1 MNRRWIAIVLAVLA
15 AAGLAA
21 ALTMGSLASIDSTKT
36 TTAEKELDL
45 NLVVLVNRLQLTPEQ
60 LAAVRERIA
69 DVVDQAKAIE
79 ARRDAFAVELLTFTG
94 NEEALDAKLAAFEK
108 ETARLRKGLA
118 TTVQKNV
125 DELKGILTVRQG
137 EVLREALQGGS
148 RSMGAA
154 GLTALRQGARMAGRS
169 TGQGEAT
176 GQGSL
181 QVPSGEA
188 QGRCPRC
195 GAMMGGSPAQP
206 QGEQWGF
213 DPLESPPPSDAQTQ
227 GLAQKLGQALPLL
240 RQLAQNRPQMA
251 ERLTFLGQ
259 GLQGE
264 SRVEARP
271 MLSRILSRG
280 LLEKLEQLI
289 EILDARAGSAKAA

>member
-1 MNRRWIAIVLAVLA
+1 MNRRWIAIILAALA

-21 ALTMGSLASIDSTKT
+21 AFTMGSLASIDSTQP

-108 ETARLRKGLA
+108 ETAGLRKGLA

-137 EVLREALQGGS
+137 EVLREALQGRS
-148 RSMGAA
+148 RLTGAA

-181 QVPSGEA
+181 QAPSGEA

-213 DPLESPPPSDAQTQ
+213 DPLESQPQSDTQTQ

-240 RQLAQNRPQMA
+240 QQFAQNRPQMG
-251 ERLTFLGQ
+251 ERLSFLGQ

-264 SRVEARP
+264 SQVAARP
-271 MLSRILSRG
+271 VLKRILSRG
-280 LLEKLEQLI
+280 LLEKLEQLL
-289 EILDARAGSAKAA
+289 EILDARVGGAKAA